1 MPERIRNICIL
12 AHVDHGKTTLSD
24 CLISSNNII
33 SQKLAGTLRYLDSRE
48 DEQLRQ
54 ITMKASSISILYGH
68 KEPPKKNEP
77 AQEKHHLVN
86 LIDSPGHVDFSIEVS
101 SAVSLSD
108 GAVIMIDC
116 IEGVSP
122 QTTTVI
128 RQAWEAKVKT
138 VLVLNKMDRLIVD
151 KWYDAKE
158 CYNWIR
164 DIIENANS
172 YVSELI

>member
-1 MPERIRNICIL
+1 M
-12 AHVDHGKTTLSD
+12 SD

-33 SQKLAGTLRYLDSRE
+33 SQKQAGLLRYLDSRE

-54 ITMKASSISILYGH
+54 ITMKASSISVVH
-68 KEPPKKNEP
+68 AFKEPPKKKGDE
-77 AQEKHHLVN
+77 AVEKHYLVN

-108 GAVIMIDC
+108 GACIMIDC

-128 RQAWEAKVKT
+128 R
-138 VLVLNKMDRLIVD
+138 
-151 KWYDAKE
+151 
-158 CYNWIR
+158 
-164 DIIENANS
+164 
-172 YVSELI
+172 

>member
-1 MPERIRNICIL
+1 
-12 AHVDHGKTTLSD
+12 
-24 CLISSNNII
+24 
-33 SQKLAGTLRYLDSRE
+33 
-48 DEQLRQ
+48 
-54 ITMKASSISILYGH
+54 MKASSISILYGH

-172 YVSELI
+172 YVSELIQGDHLKR